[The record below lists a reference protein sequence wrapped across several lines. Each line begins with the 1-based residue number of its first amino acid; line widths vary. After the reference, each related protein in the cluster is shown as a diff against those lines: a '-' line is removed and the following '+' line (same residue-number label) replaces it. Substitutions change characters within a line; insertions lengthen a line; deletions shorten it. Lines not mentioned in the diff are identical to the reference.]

1 MTVSVQIQR
10 IGTEQM
16 RVGIEGT
23 APLIVHSWSEKNKL
37 KMLHS
42 QQGIKDPKEPR
53 DPHAEY
59 EAAFYRLDDGTPGF
73 PVLGF
78 KAATVSAARFYGKD
92 VRMTDLRQFLF
103 FTGQFS
109 GAADQM
115 LTRIEGKPVIREDV
129 VRIGMGGTETR
140 YRPMFQTW
148 ATILTVTYVKSS
160 LSRDSVLS
168 LIDAAGFGVG
178 VGEWRPE
185 KSGQFGTFQVGA
197 VEVVG
202 G

>member
-1 MTVSVQIQR
+1 MTESVQIRR
-10 IGTEQM
+10 IGTERI

-23 APLIVHSWSEKNKL
+23 APLIVHNWSEKNKL
-37 KMLHS
+37 KLLHS

-59 EAAFYRLDDGTPGF
+59 EAAFYRLKDGSPGF

-103 FTGQFS
+103 FTGEFGS
-109 GAADQM
+109 GNDQM
-115 LTRIEGKPVIREDV
+115 LTRITGEPTMREDIV
-129 VRIGMGGTETR
+129 TIGISGTEPR
-140 YRPMFQTW
+140 YRPMFTTW

-197 VEVVG
+197 VEAVDG
-202 G
+202 